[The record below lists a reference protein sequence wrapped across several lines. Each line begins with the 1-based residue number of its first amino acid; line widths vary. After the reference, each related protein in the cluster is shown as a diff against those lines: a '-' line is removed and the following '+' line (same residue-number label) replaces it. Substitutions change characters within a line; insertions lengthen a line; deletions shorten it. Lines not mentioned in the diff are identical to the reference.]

1 MATVLNSCSI
11 SGPSFFF
18 TLWTRFLSDSS
29 HCVDICPR
37 EGFWLAEGVI
47 CPSLGPITFCRENH
61 KKFPTVVRN
70 KVCLLLE
77 AEKVMAP
84 HSSTLAWKSPWM
96 EGPRGLQSMGSLG
109 IGHDWATSLYF
120 FTFMHWRRE
129 WQPTPVFLPGESQ
142 GRGSLVGC
150 RLWGHTGSDTTEAL
164 GSSYWKKNHGK
175 GYWSNKNISYYSWQ

>member
-84 HSSTLAWKSPWM
+84 HSSTLTWKSPWT
-96 EGPRGLQSMGSLG
+96 EGPSGLQSMGSLG
-109 IGHDWATSLYF
+109 VGHNWATSLYF

-129 WQPTPVFLPGESQ
+129 RQPTPVFLPGESQ

-150 RLWGHTGSDTTEAL
+150 RLWGHTGSDTTEAT
-164 GSSYWKKNHGK
+164 
-175 GYWSNKNISYYSWQ
+175 WQQLLEEES